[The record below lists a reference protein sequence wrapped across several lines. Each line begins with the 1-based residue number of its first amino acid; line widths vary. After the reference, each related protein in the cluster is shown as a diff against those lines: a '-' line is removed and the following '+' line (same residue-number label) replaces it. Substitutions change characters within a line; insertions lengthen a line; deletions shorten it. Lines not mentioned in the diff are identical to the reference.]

1 MMYNYTVELM
11 NADNRTVKRF
21 LKGLGNSEKRTHCY
35 LFRNIVRYNLCF
47 KRCFTH

>member
-21 LKGLGNSEKRTHCY
+21 LKGPGNLEKRTH
-35 LFRNIVRYNLCF
+35 
-47 KRCFTH
+47 